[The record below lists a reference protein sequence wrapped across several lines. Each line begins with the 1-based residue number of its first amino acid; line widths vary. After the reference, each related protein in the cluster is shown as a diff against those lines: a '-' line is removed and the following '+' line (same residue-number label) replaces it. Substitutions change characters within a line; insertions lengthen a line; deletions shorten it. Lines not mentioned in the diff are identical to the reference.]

1 MTVDV
6 EGVVGAEPVTDVVV
20 AGSVTV
26 GAEDAGA
33 GSVTLGVE
41 DVGAGLLD
49 VVGAGSVVT
58 GCEEVLVDGAADVG
72 AGSVVV
78 DVVDEE
84 VVGTGSVACGVEDV
98 GCEEVRSLGAEDV
111 GCEEE
116 VRSLGVEDEVV
127 GCEEEVRSGAVGA
140 GDAAVVVLA
149 PPVREPVSLLPE
161 RLSEGSACAD
171 LPAKKRAL
179 KNTMSVPIKE
189 AIARRRKSGRRF
201 EDGFIRL
208 SSS

>member
-6 EGVVGAEPVTDVVV
+6 EGVVGAEPVRDVVG

-26 GAEDAGA
+26 GVEDAGS
-33 GSVTLGVE
+33 GSLTLGVE
-41 DVGAGLLD
+41 DVGAGPLD
-49 VVGAGSVVT
+49 VAGAGSVVT
-58 GCEEVLVDGAADVG
+58 GCEEVLVDGAADVR
-72 AGSVVV
+72 AESVEV

-84 VVGTGSVACGVEDV
+84 VVGAGSVAC
-98 GCEEVRSLGAEDV
+98 GAEDV

-140 GDAAVVVLA
+140 RGAAVVVLA

-161 RLSEGSACAD
+161 RLSEGSA
-171 LPAKKRAL
+171 
-179 KNTMSVPIKE
+179 
-189 AIARRRKSGRRF
+189 
-201 EDGFIRL
+201 
-208 SSS
+208 

>member
-6 EGVVGAEPVTDVVV
+6 EGVVGAEPVRDVVV

-26 GAEDAGA
+26 G
-33 GSVTLGVE
+33 VE
-41 DVGAGLLD
+41 DVDTGLLD
-49 VVGAGSVVT
+49 VAGAGSVVT
-58 GCEEVLVDGAADVG
+58 GCEEEVIDGAADVG

-84 VVGTGSVACGVEDV
+84 VVGTGSVACGAEDV

-127 GCEEEVRSGAVGA
+127 GCEEEVRSGAG
-140 GDAAVVVLA
+140 GAAVVVLA

>member
-6 EGVVGAEPVTDVVV
+6 EGVVGAEPVRDVVG

-26 GAEDAGA
+26 GVEDAGS
-33 GSVTLGVE
+33 GSLALGVE
-41 DVGAGLLD
+41 DVDTGLLD
-49 VVGAGSVVT
+49 VAGAGSVVT

-84 VVGTGSVACGVEDV
+84 VVGTGSVACG
-98 GCEEVRSLGAEDV
+98 AEDI

-127 GCEEEVRSGAVGA
+127 GCEEEEVRSGAVGA

-189 AIARRRKSGRRF
+189 AIKRRRKSGRRF